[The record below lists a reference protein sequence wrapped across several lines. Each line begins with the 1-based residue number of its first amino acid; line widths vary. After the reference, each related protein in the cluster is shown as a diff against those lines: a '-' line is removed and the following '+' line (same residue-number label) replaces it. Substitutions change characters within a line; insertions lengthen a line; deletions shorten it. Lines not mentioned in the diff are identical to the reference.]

1 MNVIA
6 KTKNKTTS
14 ADKGAPNGSG
24 GWLGTPVL
32 IPGEDATAFEQFADR
47 IRAALKPS
55 NAIEEIYVDD
65 AIFHGWEVRRWRRA
79 KGGLLWASSPAALKR
94 ALDRFCAQPL
104 ADTLMEGWTKRDPA
118 ALAKIES
125 VMESVGLAY
134 DVTLGEAMAA
144 KIDIMAGLDALSAAA
159 EGRFTT
165 SLKEFERYRAGTA
178 QKVRDIVDAEFEDVK
193 GPVNGKCPHAK

>member
-1 MNVIA
+1 MTAVSKNNA
-6 KTKNKTTS
+6 KITKADRG
-14 ADKGAPNGSG
+14 ADKGSG

-32 IPGEDATAFEQFADR
+32 IPGEDASAFGEFANR

-94 ALDRFCAQPL
+94 MLERLCTKALAE
-104 ADTLMEGWTKRDPA
+104 TLVQGWANRDPDA
-118 ALAKIES
+118 VAKIES
-125 VMESVGLAY
+125 VMESAGLTY
-134 DVTLGEAMAA
+134 DVTMGEAMAA
-144 KIDIMAGLDALSAAA
+144 KIDLMAGFDALMASV

-165 SLKEFERYRAGTA
+165 ALKELERYRAGTA
-178 QKVRDIVDAEFEDVK
+178 KAVQDIVDAEFEDVR
-193 GPVNGKCPHAK
+193 GPIDGECTRDE

>member
-14 ADKGAPNGSG
+14 ADKGAPKGSG

-47 IRAALKPS
+47 IRAVLKPS

-79 KGGLLWASSPAALKR
+79 KGGLLWASSPAAVKHVLERICVKPF
-94 ALDRFCAQPL
+94 AETL
-104 ADTLMEGWTKRDPA
+104 AEGWAKRDPTVVA
-118 ALAKIES
+118 QVEGL
-125 VMESVGLAY
+125 MESAGLTY
-134 DVTLGEAMAA
+134 DAAMGQAMAV
-144 KIDIMAGLDALSAAA
+144 KIDVMAGFDELMAAA

-165 SLKEFERYRAGTA
+165 SLKEFERYRAGSA
-178 QKVRDIVDAEFEDVK
+178 KAVQDIVDAEFEDVK
-193 GPVNGKCPHAK
+193 RPINGKCSRDE